1 MGKIKYSDFIHISVP
16 GDGSCF
22 FHAITT
28 ILALEKNKLKS
39 PKFSRKLESQSRKL
53 RLLVVKWLKNNLNYR
68 IKNIGLTIKDEI
80 EDAINEN
87 DEEDYTTIDEYLE
100 YMKDDNSYAGQIE
113 IYATSNLLKRNIKTY
128 IKKGNNFSNV
138 GLGYNY
144 YDRDPDPMKDI
155 FIFHNLGKTKQKG
168 LHHFESLYPKDKY
181 LRKKKKTSSGKKT
194 SSDKKTKRKIPKRKR
209 KRKKTIKRK

>member
-1 MGKIKYSDFIHISVP
+1 MGCSHCGKSSGNDDCFSGLLPAKYYKK
-16 GDGSCF
+16 SCNGE
-22 FHAITT
+22 
-28 ILALEKNKLKS
+28 L
-39 PKFSRKLESQSRKL
+39 
-53 RLLVVKWLKNNLNYR
+53 KWLKNNLNYR

-128 IKKGNNFSNV
+128 IKKGNKFSNV

-144 YDRDPDPMKDI
+144 YDRDTDPMKDI

-181 LRKKKKTSSGKKT
+181 LRKKKKTSS
-194 SSDKKTKRKIPKRKR
+194 DKKTKRKIPSKR

>member
-128 IKKGNNFSNV
+128 IKKGNKFSNV

-155 FIFHNLGKTKQKG
+155 FIFHNLGKTKQTG

-194 SSDKKTKRKIPKRKR
+194 SSDKKTKRKIPSKR

>member
-28 ILALEKNKLKS
+28 ILGLEKNKLKS

-128 IKKGNNFSNV
+128 IKKGNKFSNV

-194 SSDKKTKRKIPKRKR
+194 SSDKKTKRKIPSKR

>member
-128 IKKGNNFSNV
+128 IKKGNKFSNV

-194 SSDKKTKRKIPKRKR
+194 SSDKKTKRKIPSKR